1 MSKNKYW
8 TAVLYPENMI
18 STWEQDIGDIV
29 QVPYTYCIHDADLT
43 ESEERRKKHV
53 HIILAFP
60 NTTTYKH
67 ALSVFQKL
75 SITGLRALNTCEPVI
90 NIRHVYNYLIHNTD
104 ECRKKGKIMY
114 DPDRRICGNNFDI
127 GSFEQISAAEKQ
139 DMCLELCDFI
149 ISHGFCNFAD
159 FYVFARKGFDKSYF
173 EVIKIY
179 SGLFDRLCKG
189 NFHRYSGGS

>member
-75 SITGLRALNTCEPVI
+75 SIAGFRALNTCEPVI
-90 NIRHVYNYLIHNTD
+90 NIRHVKIVSADSPIWIIHYLTLFPTFVSVMD
-104 ECRKKGKIMY
+104 KIIIDMS
-114 DPDRRICGNNFDI
+114 DI
-127 GSFEQISAAEKQ
+127 DYRFTSI
-139 DMCLELCDFI
+139 
-149 ISHGFCNFAD
+149 
-159 FYVFARKGFDKSYF
+159 
-173 EVIKIY
+173 
-179 SGLFDRLCKG
+179 
-189 NFHRYSGGS
+189 